1 MCVPTTAT
9 SFLPSSRAC
18 ELSIP
23 CRCWL
28 GLLLLEVRKS
38 VNDSC
43 DREENVISGM
53 EWVEPLLKMLL
64 NTHHLG
70 DSYVIIILYYITI
83 YFISEMTWL
92 IMCYIA
98 FKCIIAIII
107 MFYMLD

>member
-9 SFLPSSRAC
+9 SFLASSRAC

-28 GLLLLEVRKS
+28 GLLLLEVSKS
-38 VNDSC
+38 VSDSC

-53 EWVEPLLKMLL
+53 EGVEPVLKMLL

-70 DSYVIIILYYITI
+70 DLYVIIMLYYVTF
-83 YFISEMTWL
+83 YFILEMT
-92 IMCYIA
+92 
-98 FKCIIAIII
+98 
-107 MFYMLD
+107 